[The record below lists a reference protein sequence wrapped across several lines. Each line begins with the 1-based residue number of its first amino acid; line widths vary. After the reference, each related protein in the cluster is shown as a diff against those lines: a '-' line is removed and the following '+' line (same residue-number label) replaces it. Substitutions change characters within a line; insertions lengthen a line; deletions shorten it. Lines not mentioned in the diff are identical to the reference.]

1 MNKYVLEYVW
11 LDGDS
16 TLRSKTRVLSLF
28 KDMTHYKKITIDSVP
43 KWNYDGSSTKQA
55 FGSNSEII
63 LKPQA
68 LYKCPFR
75 MNEYSYLVMCDT
87 YDTENNPLNNNH
99 RLKATKIF
107 DNYVDQKPWYGIEQ
121 EFFMIDNDTHSV
133 LEIKNLEQIGLHYC
147 GIGLNSKSRMIMEEL
162 LDACLNAGLNISG
175 INAEV
180 AVGQWEYQIGPVE
193 GIHAGD
199 QVWISRYILQ
209 RLAEE
214 HNVTID
220 FSPKPIK
227 GEVNGSG
234 CHTNFST
241 CEMRIKY
248 NESCKMTGLDVINK
262 AIQQLE
268 KKHSEHMEI
277 YGRENNLRMTGTCET
292 SSYDKF
298 SVGVGS
304 RGSSIRIPTDTLK
317 NECGYF
323 EDRRPGSNMD
333 PYLVTSKIMETIN
346 C

>member
-1 MNKYVLEYVW
+1 MDKYVLEYVW

-16 TLRSKTRVLSLF
+16 TLRSKTRVLNILEE
-28 KDMTHYKKITIDSVP
+28 DITINNVP

-75 MNEYSYLVMCDT
+75 MNDYSYLVMCDT

-99 RLKATKIF
+99 RLKAKKIF

-121 EFFMIDNDTHSV
+121 EFFMIDNDTKSF

-241 CEMRIKY
+241 CEMRTKY
-248 NESCKMTGLDVINK
+248 NEISNLTGLEVINK

-268 KKHSEHMEI
+268 KKHNEHMEI
-277 YGRENNLRMTGTCET
+277 YGNENNLRMTGTCET